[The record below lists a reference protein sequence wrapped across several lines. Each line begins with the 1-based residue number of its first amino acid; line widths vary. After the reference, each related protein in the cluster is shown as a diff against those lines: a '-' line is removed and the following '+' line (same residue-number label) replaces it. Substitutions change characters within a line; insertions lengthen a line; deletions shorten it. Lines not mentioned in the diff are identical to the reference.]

1 MHKLCYHLGGFLLLL
16 FLPFLL
22 IEFTWTNFAF
32 ILFCFVWF
40 LIVGLIMYRWI
51 ANPLKELERFIEDL
65 RSGTPSRS
73 RLMIRRNDIY
83 AELAMGVERIER
95 EHTSQSSTL
104 RGRMEEIQA
113 ILSSMSEGVV
123 ATDITGQISLINPAA
138 AELFNLEPGKGV
150 GEFPYKIFPDC
161 ELGDIFH
168 QIYVKGYPLTQE
180 IIWPGESEKVLN
192 LHLAP
197 IRGDIDEE
205 IRGVVAVIGDVTKLR
220 RLETMRKDFVA
231 NVSHELRTPM
241 TSITGFIET
250 LLDGALEDKEIAK
263 KFLTIIHQEA
273 ERLNYLVSDLL
284 DISRL
289 ESGQTEL
296 KKTTIDLEKLVESI
310 VLVVENRLKEKKLEL
325 SKQIQVKL
333 IIGDERLLREVAI
346 NLLDNAIKYTPEGGK
361 LLIGSRMIEEG
372 IEFFVKDTGIGI
384 PEESLPRL
392 FERFYRVDKGR
403 SRQMGGTGLGLSIV
417 KHIVERHNGKV
428 SVRSILG
435 EGSEFSFVL
444 PEANKERSD
453 GTVE

>member
-1 MHKLCYHLGGFLLLL
+1 MHKLRWQLGGFLLLL

-32 ILFCFVWF
+32 VLFCLGWF
-40 LIVGLIMYRWI
+40 LMIGWLMYRWI
-51 ANPLKELERFIEDL
+51 SNPLKELERFIEDL
-65 RSGTPSRS
+65 RLDTPLRS
-73 RLMIRRNDIY
+73 RLLTRRSDIY
-83 AELAMGVERIER
+83 AELAMGIERIDR

-113 ILSSMSEGVV
+113 ILTSMSEGVV

-138 AELFNLEPGKGV
+138 AELFNLASGKGV
-150 GEFPYKIFPDC
+150 GEFPYKIFPDS

-168 QIYVKGYPLTQE
+168 QIYVKGYSLTQE
-180 IIWPGESEKVLN
+180 IIWPGDSERVFN

-197 IRGDIDEE
+197 IRGDLDEE

-263 KFLTIIHQEA
+263 KFLTIIHQES
-273 ERLNYLVSDLL
+273 ERLNYLISDLL

-296 KKTTIDLEKLVESI
+296 KKTMIDLEKLIEGI
-310 VLVVENRLKEKKLEL
+310 ILVVENRLKDKKLEL
-325 SKQIQVKL
+325 SKEIMAKSF
-333 IIGDERLLREVAI
+333 IGDEGLLREVAI

-361 LLIGSRMIEEG
+361 LVIGSRYVSEG
-372 IEFFVKDTGIGI
+372 VEFFVKDTGIGI

-417 KHIVERHNGKV
+417 KHIVERHSGKV
-428 SVRSILG
+428 SVRSVLG
-435 EGSEFSFVL
+435 EGSEFSFVI
-444 PEANKERSD
+444 PESIKEKID
-453 GTVE
+453 GTPE